1 MIGVTLLCLV
11 KTLCASSVAA
21 AGTHWIVIPDKFTPG
36 TPLPLTFTFYNTS
49 GVDVEVQVDLIRD
62 DHHSVAT
69 LLHTFKEAKSEILQ
83 LQVPSTGDDPNTY
96 TLLINGLS
104 GVYFQ
109 EHGIIHYDS
118 GSMPEKFAIHIQT
131 DKGIYKPGQT
141 VRFRTFGISS
151 DMMVYTG
158 QFNISVYDPK
168 GNQMKKMTNVSDTTY
183 GVVEDSLIMD
193 TEPVLGKW
201 KITVSTNEHL
211 FASEDK
217 YFTVD
222 KYVLPKFHVSV
233 ELPPFVV
240 TTDKE
245 MHGTV
250 KAKYTYGKPVIGTV
264 KLYADIDYRN
274 TPWKYHGDEVM
285 VEAAFDINGEA
296 KFTVP
301 FSRITNE
308 VDPNSYQPLVEKLA
322 GYHLQIKASV
332 TESINNITRNASAQ
346 VLFYKE
352 PYKIGFDHSS
362 SMSFFKPGLPY
373 IGHVTLT
380 QANGNP
386 IISSTK
392 DVRLVSYVKFY
403 DSTLYR
409 YRAQYLAE
417 QTYAPPPT
425 GVLEVSV
432 DPPVN
437 ATSLHLEVFYQG
449 LTSTLNVNKPY
460 WLMDEGNIQL
470 SQNSSSITVGK
481 GAIFDV
487 RRADGIS
494 HIPVFYAVIANNRMV
509 HSGYLYDNVSSTVQ
523 LSFSVTDK
531 MKPFGKIVVY
541 YFHTDVWNADAL
553 YFDVKEDSNKFKNK
567 VALSFDKGTAEP
579 GENVSLSVTS
589 DPQSL
594 VNLLAV
600 DQSVLLLASGNDVT
614 QADVIASLKL
624 ASHSSSDSSALH
636 DPQRVLKTTGLQL
649 LTDVDSFSWAHPYY
663 KRQIDCGPYPG
674 YTYAPGQFPTWV
686 PGMVPTPA
694 PGNTYAPNRIP
705 TPAPGSTYA
714 PGQFP
719 TWVPGLVST
728 PSPGYQ
734 PLQPVT
740 HTRDFFP
747 ETWLWTNVTVG
758 SSSNTVVTTT
768 VPDTITS
775 WYASAFSVNRQ
786 TGLGITSG
794 ATKFTTF
801 RPFFINLNLPYSVVR
816 GEEVVLQ
823 ANVFNYM
830 GQDLDVV
837 VTLEKSDDFKVILND
852 SLGHITFVS
861 KEIVKNVHIKAG
873 QTESVFIPVV
883 ADIVG
888 VAEITVKA
896 QTPYSADRVKREL
909 IVEAEGTTMH
919 FNVPLILNEH
929 TSVDIPLSFP
939 PNFVANSQKIQV
951 SAIGDTMGPTIKN
964 LKSLLR
970 MPTGCGEQTMT
981 SLAPDVFVYNYLRN
995 TNKLTKDVADMAL
1008 EYMYKGYQ
1016 RELTF
1021 QRSDGSFSVWG
1032 PRDSQGS
1039 MWLTAF
1045 VLKSFHQAR
1054 EHVYVSDTVLAQAA
1068 NWILRYQNYDG
1079 SFQQKGRVTHTSLFG
1094 GSSIGYSLTAF
1105 VLIAL
1110 AEAETTLS
1118 QHTQYNYA
1126 SGIVKARTYLEDAV
1140 RNDKVT
1146 DGYDLAIIS
1155 YALSKS
1161 GSIYAYNSWTKLDKL
1176 AVKTGDGKMF
1186 WNSTRRPQL
1195 SGWMY
1200 SYYQSPPLDIE
1211 VASYALLYLIDSRQ
1225 LQTGFPILHWLVSQ
1239 RNSRGGFRSTQDTV
1253 LGLQAMSE
1261 YGSIFKDNLDL
1272 TIDVESGSFHKQMHI
1287 AQNEAMVLKLL
1298 DIPNTAIFRG
1308 NNSFNH
1314 PPAVALQ
1321 GTGTGSALVQ
1331 VSVSFNV
1338 ETEVSLPAFNI
1349 TTTIIRETLRSIVLR
1364 TCTRYLPQRFIN
1376 PGMAVIEI
1384 DLPSGFSADLESPD
1398 TKLDHARQSEIRD
1411 EKTVVLYYDQI
1422 LPDVYP
1428 QTCATVEMIR
1438 TDLVAKTKPA
1448 AIRVFDYYQPDNRA
1462 LMFFESTLLKDS
1474 SFCDICSTCGCP

>member
-1 MIGVTLLCLV
+1 MVISALV
-11 KTLCASSVAA
+11 LFLAAFAVAQENTT
-21 AGTHWIVIPDKFTPG
+21 GTHWIVIPDKYTPG
-36 TPLPLTFTFYNTS
+36 SPLPLTFNFYNTS
-49 GVDVEVQVDLIRD
+49 GVDVVVQVDLIRD
-62 DHHSVAT
+62 DHHGVAT
-69 LLHTFKEAKSEILQ
+69 LQHTFKEAKSEILQ
-83 LQVPSTGDDPNTY
+83 LQVPRTEDDPQTY
-96 TLLINGLS
+96 TLLIHGLR
-104 GVYFQ
+104 GLYFMQ
-109 EHGIIHYDS
+109 HGIVHYDS
-118 GSMPEKFAIHIQT
+118 GLMPEKFAIHIQT

-151 DMMVYTG
+151 DMMVYNG
-158 QFNISVYDPK
+158 EFNISIYDPK
-168 GNQMKKMTNVSDTTY
+168 GNQMKKLTNVSEAMY
-183 GVVEDSLIMD
+183 GVVEDFLIMD

-201 KITVSTNEHL
+201 KITVKTDRQVSDYE
-211 FASEDK
+211 EK
-217 YFTVD
+217 YFTVE
-222 KYVLPKFHVSV
+222 KYVLPKFQVNL
-233 ELPPFVV
+233 ELPPYVV
-240 TTDKE
+240 TTNKE

-264 KLYADIDYRN
+264 KLYADVDYRD
-274 TPWKYHGDEVM
+274 TPWKNHGDEVM

-308 VDPNSYQPLVEKLA
+308 VDPYSFQPLAEKLA

-352 PYKIGFDHSS
+352 PYKMRFDHSS

-373 IGHVTLT
+373 VGQITLT

-386 IISSTK
+386 VISSK
-392 DVRLVSYVKFY
+392 EDVRLVSYVTFHDK
-403 DSTLYR
+403 DTHK
-409 YRAQYLAE
+409 YRAKYLTE
-417 QTYAPPPT
+417 QTFAPPPT
-425 GVLEVSV
+425 GILEVSV

-449 LTSTLNVNKPY
+449 LTDTLNVNKPY
-460 WLMDEGNIQL
+460 WLMDSGNIQL
-470 SQNSSSITVGK
+470 SQNSSSVVAGQN
-481 GAIFDV
+481 AVFDV
-487 RRADGIS
+487 RRTDGIG
-494 HIPVFYAVIANNRMV
+494 HLLFFYAVIANDRMV
-509 HSGYLYDNVSSTVQ
+509 HSGKLYDNVSSTVQ
-523 LSFSVTDK
+523 LSFPVTDK
-531 MKPFGKIVVY
+531 MKPYGMVVVY
-541 YFHTDVWNADAL
+541 YFDTDVWNADAL
-553 YFDVKEDSNKFKNK
+553 YFDVRDDANKFRNK
-567 VALSFDKGTAEP
+567 VALSFDKGKAEP
-579 GENVSLSVTS
+579 GKNVSLSITS

-600 DQSVLLLASGNDVT
+600 DQSVLLLASGNDIS

-624 ASHSSSDSSALH
+624 GSHSSSDSSILH
-636 DPQRVLKTTGLQL
+636 DPKRVLRTSGMQL
-649 LTDVDSFSWAHPYY
+649 LTDVEGFSWAHPYY
-663 KRQIDCGPYPG
+663 KRQIDCGPG
-674 YTYAPGQFPTWV
+674 LLPGQHPTAQ
-686 PGMVPTPA
+686 PGLL
-694 PGNTYAPNRIP
+694 
-705 TPAPGSTYA
+705 
-714 PGQFP
+714 PGQTP
-719 TWVPGLVST
+719 TAQPGLVSGQT
-728 PSPGYQ
+728 PTAQPGLVPGGK
-734 PLQPVT
+734 PLQQVT

-747 ETWLWTNVTVG
+747 ETWLWTNITVG
-758 SSSNTVVTTT
+758 PSGNSVLTTT

-775 WYASAFSVNRQ
+775 WYTTAFSVNQQ
-786 TGLGITSG
+786 TGLGITDGPS
-794 ATKFTTF
+794 KFTTF

-837 VTLEKSDDFKVILND
+837 VTLEKSDDFKVIFND
-852 SLGHITFVS
+852 TSGHVS
-861 KEIVKNVHIKAG
+861 FRSTEIVKTVHIEAG
-873 QTESVFIPVV
+873 QAESVFVPVV

-896 QTPYSADRVKREL
+896 QTPFSADRVKRTL

-919 FNVPLILNEH
+919 FNVPTILNEH

-939 PNFVANSQKIQV
+939 PTFVADSQKIQI
-951 SAIGDTMGPTIKN
+951 SAIGDTMGPAIKN

-981 SLAPDVFVYNYLRN
+981 SFAPDVFVYNYLRN
-995 TNKLTKDVADMAL
+995 TNKLTKDIADMAL
-1008 EYMYKGYQ
+1008 GYMYKGYQ

-1021 QRSDGSFSVWG
+1021 QRYDGSFSIWG
-1032 PRDSQGS
+1032 QSDRQGS

-1054 EHVYVSDTVLAQAA
+1054 EHVYVSDSVLRRAA
-1068 NWILRYQNYDG
+1068 TWILRYQNYDG
-1079 SFQQKGRVTHTSLFG
+1079 SFQSKGSVHSTSLRG
-1094 GSSIGYSLTAF
+1094 GSSSGYSLTAF

-1110 AEAETTLS
+1110 TEAETTLNHHI
-1118 QHTQYNYA
+1118 QYYNYA
-1126 SGIVKARTYLEDAV
+1126 SKVSRARTYLENAV
-1140 RNDKVT
+1140 RSDRIT
-1146 DGYDLAIIS
+1146 DAYDLAIVS

-1161 GSIYAYNSWTKLDKL
+1161 GSIYAYKTYTKLDKL

-1186 WNSTRRPQL
+1186 WNSTVTRHFR
-1195 SGWMY
+1195 SWEY
-1200 SYYQSPPLDIE
+1200 TYYMSTPLEIE

-1225 LQTGFPILHWLVSQ
+1225 LQTGFPILQWLVSQ

-1272 TIDVESGSFHKQMHI
+1272 TIDVESGSFHKQIHI
-1287 AQNEAMVLKLL
+1287 GQNEAMVLKLL
-1298 DIPNTAIFRG
+1298 DIPNTALAHS

-1314 PPAVALQ
+1314 PPTVSLQ
-1321 GTGTGSALVQ
+1321 GHGTGSALVQ

-1349 TTTIIRETLRSIVLR
+1349 TTTIVSETLRSIVLR
-1364 TCTRYLPQRFIN
+1364 TCARYLPQRFVN

-1384 DLPSGFSADLESPD
+1384 DLPSGFSADLESPN

-1422 LPDVYP
+1422 LPNVYP
-1428 QTCATVEMIR
+1428 QTCATLEMIR

-1462 LMFFESTLLKDS
+1462 LMFFESALLKDS
-1474 SFCDICSTCGCP
+1474 SYCDICSTCGCP

>member
-1 MIGVTLLCLV
+1 MAFLAFLGLLV
-11 KTLCASSVAA
+11 AVVHASQDTHT
-21 AGTHWIVIPDKFTPG
+21 GTHWIVIPDKFTPG
-36 TPLPLTFTFYNTS
+36 APLPLTFNFYNTS
-49 GVDVEVQVDLIRD
+49 GVDVLVQVDLIRD
-62 DHHSVAT
+62 DHHRVAT
-69 LLHTFKEAKSEILQ
+69 LRHTFNEAKSEILQ
-83 LQVPSTGDDPNTY
+83 MQVPSTGDDPNTY

-151 DMMVYTG
+151 DMMVYSG
-158 QFNISVYDPK
+158 DFNISIFDPK
-168 GNQMKKMTNVSDTTY
+168 GNQMKKLTNVSESTY
-183 GVVEDSLIMD
+183 GVVEDFLIMD
-193 TEPVLGKW
+193 TEPVLGRW
-201 KITVSTNEHL
+201 KITVSTNKRSSSHE
-211 FASEDK
+211 EK

-222 KYVLPKFHVSV
+222 KYVLPKFQVNV

-346 VLFYKE
+346 VVFYKE
-352 PYKIGFDHSS
+352 PYTIKFDHSS

-386 IISSTK
+386 IISSTE

-403 DSTLYR
+403 DSTSHR

-417 QTYAPPPT
+417 RTYTPPPT
-425 GVLEVSV
+425 GILEVSV

-449 LTSTLNVNKPY
+449 LTDTLNVNKPY
-460 WLMDEGNIQL
+460 WLLDEGNIQL
-470 SQNSSSITVGK
+470 SQNSSSVTVGQQ
-481 GAIFDV
+481 AVFDV
-487 RRADGIS
+487 KRSDGIS
-494 HIPVFYAVIANNRMV
+494 HIPLFYAVIANDRMV
-509 HSGYLYDNVSSTVQ
+509 HSGHLYDNVSSTMQ

-531 MKPFGKIVVY
+531 MKPYGKIVVY

-553 YFDVKEDSNKFKNK
+553 YFDVREDANKFRNK
-567 VALSFDKGTAEP
+567 VALSFDKSTAEP
-579 GENVSLSVTS
+579 GENVSISITS

-600 DQSVLLLASGNDVT
+600 DQSVLLLASGNDIT
-614 QADVIASLKL
+614 QADVISSLKL
-624 ASHSSSDSSALH
+624 TSHSSSDSSELH
-636 DPQRVLKTTGLQL
+636 DPKRVMKTTGMQL
-649 LTDVDSFSWAHPYY
+649 LTDVDKFSWAHPYY
-663 KRQIDCGPYPG
+663 KRQIDCNPLPQPG
-674 YTYAPGQFPTWV
+674 MTYAPGVMPTAV
-686 PGMVPTPA
+686 PGS
-694 PGNTYAPNRIP
+694 
-705 TPAPGSTYA
+705 GSGGA
-714 PGQFP
+714 
-719 TWVPGLVST
+719 
-728 PSPGYQ
+728 
-734 PLQPVT
+734 PLQQVT

-758 SSSNTVVTTT
+758 ANGKQTLTTT

-775 WYASAFSVNRQ
+775 WYTTAFSVNKQ
-786 TGLGITSG
+786 SGLGVTDG
-794 ATKFTTF
+794 PNKFTTF

-852 SLGHITFVS
+852 SAGHVTFVS
-861 KEIVKNVHIKAG
+861 KEIVKNVHIEAG
-873 QTESVFIPVV
+873 QAESVFIPVV
-883 ADIVG
+883 ANVVG
-888 VAEITVKA
+888 VAVITVKA
-896 QTPYSADRVKREL
+896 QTPFSADRVKREL

-929 TSVDIPLSFP
+929 TSVDVPLSFP
-939 PNFVANSQKIQV
+939 PTFVTDSQKIQV

-970 MPTGCGEQTMT
+970 LPTGCGEQTMT
-981 SLAPDVFVYNYLRN
+981 SLAPDVFVYNYLRK
-995 TNKLTKDVADMAL
+995 TNKLTQDIADMAL

-1021 QRSDGSFSVWG
+1021 QRYDGSFSIWG
-1032 PRDSQGS
+1032 PRDSIGS

-1054 EHVYVSDTVLAQAA
+1054 QHVYVSDTVLAHAA

-1079 SFQQKGRVTHTSLFG
+1079 SFQQKGSVHSTSLSG
-1094 GSSIGYSLTAF
+1094 GSSTGYSLTAF

-1118 QHTQYNYA
+1118 HHTQYNYA
-1126 SGIVKARTYLEDAV
+1126 SGIAKARKYLEDAV
-1140 RNDKVT
+1140 RGDKVT

-1186 WNSTRRPQL
+1186 WNSTRRPQY

-1200 SYYQSPPLDIE
+1200 SYYQSPPLEIE

-1225 LQTGFPILHWLVSQ
+1225 LQTGFPILQWLVSQ

-1298 DIPNTAIFRG
+1298 DIPHTAISRG

-1314 PPAVALQ
+1314 PPSVSLQ

-1349 TTTIIRETLRSIVLR
+1349 TTTILRETLRSIVLR
-1364 TCTRYLPQRFIN
+1364 TCTRYLPQRFVN

-1384 DLPSGFSADLESPD
+1384 DLPSGFAADLESPD
-1398 TKLDHARQSEIRD
+1398 SKLDHVRQSEIRN

-1422 LPDVYP
+1422 LPNVYP